1 MIRPVLV
8 YLDTCTWCRPFD
20 DQTQDRIRDE
30 TAAFYE
36 IMLHVDRRDIEI
48 AGSEAL
54 LAEIE
59 DISDEAKRERVR
71 MLVKR
76 GASLSVKLDEDI
88 KKIAVVIE
96 RICGLHGGDALQVA
110 SAKIG
115 GAKYF
120 ITTDEGISERAK
132 CISKE
137 TGIFIINPK
146 NFVEGRLWR

>member
-1 MIRPVLV
+1 MISPVLV

-20 DQTQDRIRDE
+20 DQMQDSIRVE
-30 TAAFYE
+30 TSAFYE
-36 IMLHVDRRDIEI
+36 IMLHVDRKDIKI
-48 AGSEAL
+48 VYSDTL

-76 GASLSVKLDEDI
+76 GTSLSVKLDEGV

-120 ITTDEGISERAK
+120 ITTDEGILERAK
-132 CISKE
+132 CISKK

-146 NFVEGRLWR
+146 NFVERRLWR

>member
-1 MIRPVLV
+1 MIRSVLV

-76 GASLSVKLDEDI
+76 GISLSVKLDEDL

-96 RICGLHGGDALQVA
+96 RICGLHGGDAVIAQ
-110 SAKIG
+110 
-115 GAKYF
+115 
-120 ITTDEGISERAK
+120 
-132 CISKE
+132 
-137 TGIFIINPK
+137 
-146 NFVEGRLWR
+146 

>member
-1 MIRPVLV
+1 MISPVLV

-54 LAEIE
+54 LAEVE
-59 DISDEAKRERVR
+59 DINDEAKRERVR

-76 GASLSVKLDEDI
+76 GTLLSVKLDESV

-96 RICGLHGGDALQVA
+96 RRCGLHGGDALQVA

-115 GAKYF
+115 EAKYF
-120 ITTDEGISERAK
+120 ITTDEGVLERAK
-132 CISKE
+132 CINKE
-137 TGIFIINPK
+137 TDIFIINPK

>member
-1 MIRPVLV
+1 MISPVLV

-20 DQTQDRIRDE
+20 DQTQDRIREE
-30 TAAFYE
+30 TSAFYE
-36 IMLHVDRRDIEI
+36 IMLHVDRKDIKI

-59 DISDEAKRERVR
+59 DIRDEAKRERVR

-76 GASLSVKLDEDI
+76 GTSLFVKLDEGV

-96 RICGLHGGDALQVA
+96 RICSLHGGDALQVA

-120 ITTDEGISERAK
+120 ITTDEGVSERAK
-132 CISKE
+132 CINKE
-137 TGIFIINPK
+137 IGIFIINPK

>member
-1 MIRPVLV
+1 MINPVLV

-20 DQTQDRIRDE
+20 DQMQDRIREE
-30 TAAFYE
+30 TLAFYV
-36 IMLHVDRRDIEI
+36 IMLQVDRKDIKI
-48 AGSEAL
+48 VGSDTL
-54 LAEIE
+54 LAEIA

-76 GASLSVKLDEDI
+76 GTSLSVKLDEGI

-96 RICGLHGGDALQVA
+96 RRCGLHGGDALQAA

-115 GAKYF
+115 GARYF
-120 ITTDEGISERAK
+120 ITTDEGVLERAK

-137 TGIFIINPK
+137 IDIITINPK
-146 NFVEGRLWR
+146 NFVEEELWR

>member
-1 MIRPVLV
+1 MIRPVLI

-36 IMLHVDRRDIEI
+36 IMLHVERGDIEI
-48 AGSEAL
+48 AGSQAL

-59 DISDEAKRERVR
+59 DISGEAKRKRVR
-71 MLVKR
+71 TLVKR
-76 GASLSVKLDEDI
+76 GTSLSVKLDEDV
-88 KKIAVVIE
+88 KKIAVIIE

-110 SAKIG
+110 SAKIS

-120 ITTDEGISERAK
+120 ITTDEGILERAK

-146 NFVEGRLWR
+146 NFVEGELWR